1 MEMNAYE
8 DVLSSLKASIRAME
22 AGAYAFL
29 AVVGIIG
36 FMTHGQYHDHQH
48 HHQKTGTGRFAGC
61 GYDQQTA
68 KPDAPVRRPVF
79 YPGNC
84 SRIPDRGPPRRLQ
97 SLSVYEKCRMDR
109 HSHVSRPSG
118 GNTLYDS
125 CHRTAPINAL
135 IHLEQKCEK
144 GIPGGKDSASGVK
157 SSGRGIREMIAAAVC
172 L

>member
-1 MEMNAYE
+1 MRMSFLVQNVYPGDGGRSVCVPGRSRNHRIYE
-8 DVLSSLKASIRAME
+8 
-22 AGAYAFL
+22 
-29 AVVGIIG
+29 
-36 FMTHGQYHDHQH
+36 HGQYHDHQH

-68 KPDAPVRRPVF
+68 KPNAPVRRPVF

-97 SLSVYEKCRMDR
+97 SLSVYEKCRMDW

-125 CHRTAPINAL
+125 CHHTAPINAL

-144 GIPGGKDSASGVK
+144 GIPGGKDSAPGVK
-157 SSGRGIREMIAAAVC
+157 KGKKR